1 MTGVPAWSNLS
12 ITSRH
17 RAGNRG
23 HNMTTLIIDDG
34 SPALRAEMQRP
45 VPWVRRQERTTPK
58 PTAEELRER
67 WRRLLREAGVG
78 R

>member
-1 MTGVPAWSNLS
+1 
-12 ITSRH
+12 
-17 RAGNRG
+17 
-23 HNMTTLIIDDG
+23 MTTLSIEDG
-34 SPALRAEMQRP
+34 SRALQAEMAEPLR
-45 VPWVRRQERTTPK
+45 WVRRQERTTPK